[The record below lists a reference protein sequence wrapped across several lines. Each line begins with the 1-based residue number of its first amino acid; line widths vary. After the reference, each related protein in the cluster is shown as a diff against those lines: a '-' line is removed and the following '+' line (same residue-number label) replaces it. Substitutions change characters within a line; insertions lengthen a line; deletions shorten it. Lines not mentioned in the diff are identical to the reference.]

1 MIPNKK
7 VINYKVVDLFKY
19 YNFRL
24 DLVSIR
30 DNLKNKKIQIICSGA
45 RLKKITTITVFLL
58 SVFLKLS
65 PVVFLLTVD
74 LRKQRIKIYLYK
86 RFIAWAYGTNIL

>member
-7 VINYKVVDLFKY
+7 VINYKVVDLFEY

-30 DNLKNKKIQIICSGA
+30 DNLKNKK
-45 RLKKITTITVFLL
+45 F
-58 SVFLKLS
+58 KLFA
-65 PVVFLLTVD
+65 VAL
-74 LRKQRIKIYLYK
+74 
-86 RFIAWAYGTNIL
+86 G